1 MADFALA
8 LHERRLRDFCV
19 AFPYLSFA
27 YLFGARACY
36 LSFLAY
42 LLSHPQPS
50 QGFYASSAILQRS
63 RIADAVA

>member
-36 LSFLAY
+36 LSFLTYSLA
-42 LLSHPQPS
+42 HPQQCLGCDPS
-50 QGFYASSAILQRS
+50 RRGGS
-63 RIADAVA
+63 RNQ